1 MSGTATPRRVGVV
14 VSALRA
20 VLLRELAAVRR
31 TVEAYPDDA
40 SLWVVRPGLPNV
52 GGTLVLH
59 LGGNLQH
66 YLGAVLGRS
75 GYQRDRDAE
84 FSRRD
89 VPRALLLG
97 EIDAARQA
105 IDLGMPVVSD
115 EMLAAPYPE
124 QIAGRTVTTGD
135 FLVHL
140 ATHLA
145 FHLGQLDYHRR
156 VVTGDTRSI
165 GAIAVSELP
174 VRDHGSAF
182 DRR

>member
-1 MSGTATPRRVGVV
+1 MSGTATPKTVGVLL
-14 VSALRA
+14 SALRA

-40 SLWVVRPGLPNV
+40 SLWTERPGLPNG

-59 LGGNLQH
+59 LAGNLQH

-75 GYQRDRDAE
+75 GYRRDRDAE

-89 VPRALLLG
+89 VPRVILLG
-97 EIDAARQA
+97 EIEAARQA
-105 IDLGMPVVSD
+105 IERGIAVVSD
-115 EMLAAPYPE
+115 DMLAEPYPE

-140 ATHLA
+140 TTHLA

-156 VVTGDTRSI
+156 VVTGERRS
-165 GAIAVSELP
+165 VSPVAAAELP
-174 VRDHGSAF
+174 VRDHEGA
-182 DRR
+182 R

>member
-1 MSGTATPRRVGVV
+1 MTEARTSQASVVV
-14 VSALRA
+14 VSALHA

-31 TVEAYPDDA
+31 TVDAYPDDA
-40 SLWVVRPGLPNV
+40 RVWAERPGLPNV

-59 LGGNLQH
+59 LTGNLQH

-75 GYQRDRDAE
+75 GYRRDRDAE

-89 VPRALLLG
+89 VSRAVLLG
-97 EIDAARQA
+97 EIDAARHA
-105 IDLGMPVVSD
+105 IDRGMAVVSED
-115 EMLAAPYPE
+115 VLAAPYPE
-124 QIAGRTVTTGD
+124 PIAGRTVTTGD

-156 VVTGDTRSI
+156 VVTGERGSI
-165 GAIAVSELP
+165 SPIAVAELP
-174 VRDHGSAF
+174 VRHQE
-182 DRR
+182 R